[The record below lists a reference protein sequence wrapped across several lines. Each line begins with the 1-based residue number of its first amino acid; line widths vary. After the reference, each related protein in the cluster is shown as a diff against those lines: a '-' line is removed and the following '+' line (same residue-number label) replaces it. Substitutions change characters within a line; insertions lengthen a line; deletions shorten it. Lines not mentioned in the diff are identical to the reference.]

1 VGEPVVV
8 GTGQRL
14 FEEVDTSSLNLT
26 LTDVRKLANSSAIL
40 TYVPS

>member
-1 VGEPVVV
+1 MPVAV

-14 FEEVDTSSLNLT
+14 FEDVDTSSLDLT
-26 LTDVRKLANSSAIL
+26 LTGVRRLANGSAIL